1 MPTPTYTPL
10 ANITLGSSAASVS
23 FSSISQSYKDLVF
36 VISGITSSNQ
46 NVRFQVNGLTTNIYS
61 RIHMSGDGT
70 SAASGTST
78 NDVAAMLT
86 SGVDYATTTAGW
98 QSRCD
103 FMDYST
109 TNKHKIVLSRSGLA
123 SAATNAMATRI
134 GTTSAI
140 TSVVF
145 SPAAG
150 TWSVGSTFTL
160 YGIVA

>member
-36 VISGITSSNQ
+36 VISGIASSNQ
-46 NVRFQVNGLTTNIYS
+46 NVRCQVNGLTTNIYS
-61 RIHMSGDGT
+61 RVHMSGDGT
-70 SAASGTST
+70 SAGSGAGT
-78 NDVAAMLT
+78 DVAAVLT
-86 SGVDYATTTAGW
+86 SGVDYATTTTGW

-103 FMDYST
+103 FIDYT
-109 TNKHKIVLSRSGLA
+109 ATDKHKIILSRSGLS

-134 GTTSAI
+134 ATTSAI

-150 TWSVGSTFTL
+150 TWSTGSTFAL